1 MSAARRHVS
10 EAVQNASGEIVIVRS
25 WLSSAIRRLWREIIK
40 HPTIQTPPRL
50 MRNASGPAA
59 WVFVWLSRNFMHE
72 VTLNQTFAYP
82 DPKSLPKAKLGGMT
96 IAVTTRAA
104 AAQHL
109 IDSARANRG
118 DKLPYF
124 FTSANG
130 QVLSMV
136 ASSPHVNALFKA
148 ADLVH
153 ADGQSIYLA
162 ARRLKF
168 KPMPERVATTDLVHD
183 VAKLAAAGNL
193 SFFVLGAR
201 DDVNRRACEN
211 LTTTYPGLNIVGR
224 HHGYFARDDEAEV
237 VHMINAAKPDILWTL
252 SSETAR
258 SCAM

>member
-1 MSAARRHVS
+1 M
-10 EAVQNASGEIVIVRS
+10 
-25 WLSSAIRRLWREIIK
+25 
-40 HPTIQTPPRL
+40 
-50 MRNASGPAA
+50 
-59 WVFVWLSRNFMHE
+59 
-72 VTLNQTFAYP
+72 NQTFAYP

-237 VHMINAAKPDILWTL
+237 VHMINAAKPDILWVCMGVPLEQDFIVRNREKLRNVGVIKTSGGLLDFL
-252 SSETAR
+252 SLDKKRAPKWMQAVGLEWLFRTWLEPRRLGPRYLKTNFHALYLLVFR
-258 SCAM
+258 